1 MVNARFIQKIITAI
15 LISVTVI
22 AIGMKTA
29 QAASPTAKAPRWAQ
43 LARQVG
49 SAETG
54 REKIIKELRK
64 IKNLE
69 QTLVDALGTKHRSLA
84 LDVIAALHLESLVLP
99 LLDGIESDRDGFLVL
114 TLNSLLNS
122 ENKELILTEYADK
135 LGPEERD
142 RYSPAAVV
150 AMLEP
155 LGRLG
160 VHLPV
165 DTVSSLLQHPFPEV
179 GSAALGYIRA
189 VASKGK
195 AEDAS
200 SLIALGFDA
209 NSFQLRLQA
218 IALASELSRKGKATF
233 RKKTLT
239 SLCDKETH
247 ATVKS
252 HCFSLVRWK
261 EAK

>member
-15 LISVTVI
+15 LITVTLI
-22 AIGMKTA
+22 AIGMQTA
-29 QAASPTAKAPRWAQ
+29 QAAAPKLPRWAH

-54 REKIIKELRK
+54 REKIIKDLRK

-69 QTLVDALGTKHRSLA
+69 QTLVEALETKHRSLA

-114 TLNSLLNS
+114 TLNSLLNA
-122 ENKELILTEYADK
+122 ENKDLVLTEYADK
-135 LGPEERD
+135 LGHGERD

-160 VHLPV
+160 VSLPV

-189 VASKGK
+189 VATKGK
-195 AEDAS
+195 SEEAS

-209 NSFQLRLQA
+209 SSFQLRLQA
-218 IALASELSRKGKATF
+218 IALASELSRKGKASF

-252 HCFSLVRWK
+252 HCFALVRWK
-261 EAK
+261 ETK